1 MEAKLG
7 LKGQTLLRSLLA
19 DLKKAKEEWL
29 VRYHEATTAN
39 EQYMALKRVNENADA
54 IKYYTKLLN
63 MSAA

>member
-19 DLKKAKEEWL
+19 DLKKAKDEWM
-29 VRYHEATTAN
+29 VRYEQATTVN

-63 MSAA
+63 ISAA